1 MLSKTSRKDVAK
13 DKASDLAS
21 AVADA
26 AEAGREKIA
35 PVARNVTGHLSDAA
49 DKASEAAAPHVAKA
63 KESVAEA
70 AAPHVAK
77 AKDAGAE
84 VAEAAAPHVE
94 RAKQAAKDASA
105 DAADAAAPRVKK
117 AKKAAKKASQ
127 DAADAAAPRV
137 KKARKARKDAKKASR
152 KAAKEA
158 APYAQKV
165 KTAAVDRA
173 EAAGLTRD
181 QAHRLFADEWMPRI
195 QETIAATAA
204 AGGSAYAA
212 LPQQARD
219 AVETVAPQIAKKH
232 RKKGKVLITL
242 GLLAGAGAVALYVSG
257 QQKGGAK
264 AVTQVTPPEVE
275 RLEVSAA
282 EDLKNSNG
290 SKGSVKVSDS
300 DDAVGDLEKDV
311 DGSVSGSRRGRH
323 AAQE

>member
-35 PVARNVTGHLSDAA
+35 PVARNVTDHLADAA
-49 DKASEAAAPHVAKA
+49 DKATEAAAPHVAKA
-63 KESVAEA
+63 KEATAEA
-70 AAPHVAK
+70 VDATAPHIEK
-77 AKDAGAE
+77 ARE
-84 VAEAAAPHVE
+84 
-94 RAKQAAKDASA
+94 AAKDASA

-117 AKKAAKKASQ
+117 AKKAAKKASK

-137 KKARKARKDAKKASR
+137 KKAKKARKDAKKVSR
-152 KAAKEA
+152 KAAKDA

-165 KTAAVDRA
+165 KTAAADRA

-219 AVETVAPQIAKKH
+219 AVETVAPQIAKKR

-242 GLLAGAGAVALYVSG
+242 GLLAGAGAVALYFSG
-257 QQKGGAK
+257 QQKGGVKPAPD
-264 AVTQVTPPEVE
+264 TTPPEVE

-282 EDLKNSNG
+282 EDLKA
-290 SKGSVKVSDS
+290 SKDAVKVSDS
-300 DDAVGDLEKDV
+300 DDAVGDLEEKA

-323 AAQE
+323 AAKD